1 MIKSIKIN
9 DSISASMQGAIE
21 VDLEMEDGS
30 KRWCFFVLADG
41 VKNYGDFINGTKV
54 RVQYGAKHMIVV
66 SDISEEIIKTF
77 INEKANNGELLDCTE
92 PY

>member
-1 MIKSIKIN
+1 MIKSIKIK
-9 DSISASMQGAIE
+9 DSISAAIHRAIE

-41 VKNYGDFINGTKV
+41 VKNYGYLINGSKV
-54 RVQYGAKHMIVV
+54 RVQYGSKHMIVV
-66 SDISEEIIKTF
+66 SDISETIIKIF
-77 INEKANNGELLDCTE
+77 LKEKAKNNELFNCTE

>member
-1 MIKSIKIN
+1 
-9 DSISASMQGAIE
+9 MQGAIE

-77 INEKANNGELLDCTE
+77 INEKASNGELLDCTE